1 MKKKDNGELT
11 LLQKYRIRRA
21 LKDPVLFA
29 EQILGVSL
37 WEREVEILRSIKKQ
51 RRTAVK
57 ACHGV
62 GKTFTIAIATL
73 WWLARHPERY
83 RADDLS
89 DATPGEDPVV
99 VGNPSLGQTGKSAF
113 SEAQDNRAQIQG

>member
-37 WEREVEILRSIKKQ
+37 WEREVEIRFVEVGRCLNDLLLFVHFPSPFLRVSSCLPNRTLPAISRRFGKQ
-51 RRTAVK
+51 RI
-57 ACHGV
+57 CH
-62 GKTFTIAIATL
+62 F
-73 WWLARHPERY
+73 
-83 RADDLS
+83 
-89 DATPGEDPVV
+89 
-99 VGNPSLGQTGKSAF
+99 
-113 SEAQDNRAQIQG
+113 

>member
-11 LLQKYRIRRA
+11 MLQKYRIRRA

-29 EQILGVSL
+29 NEILGVSL
-37 WEREVEILRSIKKQ
+37 WQREVEILRSIKKQ

-62 GKTFTIAIATL
+62 GKTFVLAVATL
-73 WWLARHPERY
+73 WWLARFREGIVLTTSPTQR
-83 RADDLS
+83 
-89 DATPGEDPVV
+89 
-99 VGNPSLGQTGKSAF
+99 
-113 SEAQDNRAQIQG
+113 